1 MAASTIFMIED
12 EVLLCELFTD
22 YVTTIPNVEFL
33 GFENDGE
40 AGVARALEL
49 SPDVVVLD
57 MRLPKMNGIEA
68 LHELRKGLPEAKII
82 VFTGTLK
89 EETLHLAHKEGADG
103 FVEKS
108 HGLGELK
115 KAIIAV
121 IAGDR
126 YVTAGV
132 AEILKSFEA

>member
-1 MAASTIFMIED
+1 MAASTVFMIED
-12 EVLLCELFTD
+12 EILLCELFTD
-22 YVTTIPNVEFL
+22 YVTTIAGVEFL

-40 AGVARALEL
+40 AGIARALERK
-49 SPDVVVLD
+49 PDVIVLD
-57 MRLPKMNGIEA
+57 MRLPKVNGIEA
-68 LHELRKGLPEAKII
+68 LHRLRSELPVAKII

-89 EETLHLAHKEGADG
+89 EETLRLAQSHGADA

-115 KAIIAV
+115 KAIEAV
-121 IAGDR
+121 LRGER

-132 AEILKSFEA
+132 AEILASFHS